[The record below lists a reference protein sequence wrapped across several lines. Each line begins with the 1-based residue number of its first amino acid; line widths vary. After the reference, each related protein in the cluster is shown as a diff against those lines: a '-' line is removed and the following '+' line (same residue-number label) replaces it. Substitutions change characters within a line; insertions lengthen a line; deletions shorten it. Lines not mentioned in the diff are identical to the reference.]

1 MRLVPRW
8 RGSDVRITNS
18 SNGGGKKINRIPEVH
33 VSKLRG
39 EAANWKQQK
48 PNRNSKADYM
58 KKIYFILIAVVVS
71 VKVFSQTKLQKIEPV
86 SFSQVNITD
95 EFWKPKIDKVAT
107 KTLAACIY
115 QTEVATPRIKNFEKV
130 ARKKGE
136 PHEGIFYDDSDVFK
150 ALEAMAYSLKTHPSA
165 EMEKKCDEWIDK
177 IAAAQQPDGYLNTWY
192 TLKGLQ
198 DRYTDMSMHEDYN
211 AGHMIEAGVAYF
223 NATGKRKLLDV
234 CIEWADH
241 FDALFGPGKRHWV
254 TGHQELELALVKLYK
269 LTKNEK
275 YLKLA
280 DWLLSERGKKL
291 AKGYTWTDWKDTA
304 YAQDVLPVKQ
314 QTQITGHA
322 VRAMYMYTGAAD
334 VAAQTGD
341 ADYIKAM
348 RTVWEDVVYR
358 NMYITG
364 GIGSAGSNEGFSVD
378 YDLPNEQAYCE
389 TCASV
394 GMVFWNQRMN
404 AMTGNAEYID
414 VLERS
419 LYNGA
424 LDGLSLSGDRFFY
437 GNPLASRGQ
446 HQRREWFG
454 TACCPANIARMIASL
469 GDYIYAKSADGIYV
483 NLFVGSNT
491 TILLKNGNVGVSM
504 ETNYPWDG
512 KVKLMIDLEKKSKFK
527 IYIRIPGWSNSRPA
541 PGNTYIPKTIVVGT
555 NTVFVN
561 RKQVPFENTNG
572 YIVIDREWQKGDV
585 MDFEFPMYIQ
595 LISAIPEVKQDSNRI
610 ALQRGPIVYCIE
622 GADNNG
628 KAWNVIVP
636 SNTEFK
642 VIDHKV
648 LDEPVKAL
656 TAEVPVVSVGE
667 DSMSLKTEKKKIIAI
682 PYYTWANRGRN
693 EMQVWLPTKIT
704 NVKLNY

>member
-1 MRLVPRW
+1 MIA
-8 RGSDVRITNS
+8 SFNCT
-18 SNGGGKKINRIPEVH
+18 
-33 VSKLRG
+33 
-39 EAANWKQQK
+39 AQT
-48 PNRNSKADYM
+48 
-58 KKIYFILIAVVVS
+58 ILH
-71 VKVFSQTKLQKIEPV
+71 KTEPV
-86 SFSQVNITD
+86 PFSQVNITD
-95 EFWKPKIDKVAT
+95 QFWKPKIDKVAT
-107 KTLAACIY
+107 TTLSACIY
-115 QTEVATPRIKNFEKV
+115 QTEVATPRIRNFEKV

-136 PHEGIFYDDSDVFK
+136 EHEGIFYDDSDVFK
-150 ALEAMAYSLKTHPSA
+150 ALEAMAYSLKTHPST

-177 IAAAQQPDGYLNTWY
+177 IAAAQQADGYLNTWY
-192 TLKGLQ
+192 TLKGLL

-234 CIEWADH
+234 CIRWADH
-241 FDALFGPGKRHWV
+241 FDGIFGPGKRNWV
-254 TGHQELELALVKLYK
+254 TGHQELELALVKLYTV
-269 LTKNEK
+269 TKEER

-334 VAAQTGD
+334 VAAHTGD
-341 ADYIKAM
+341 TGYMKAM
-348 RTVWEDVVYR
+348 KTVWEDVVYR

-404 AMTGNAEYID
+404 AMTGNAAYID

-437 GNPLASRGQ
+437 GNPLASKGQ

-454 TACCPANIARMIASL
+454 TACCPANIARLVASL
-469 GDYIYAKSADGIYV
+469 GNYIYAKSTDAVYI

-491 TILLKNGNVGVSM
+491 KLDVAGTSVDIKM
-504 ETNYPWDG
+504 ETQYPWNA
-512 KVKLMIDLEKKSKFK
+512 KVAVAVDPAKTTRFKLNV
-527 IYIRIPGWSNSRPA
+527 RIPGWIDNSENSLYTNA
-541 PGNTYIPKTIVVGT
+541 EDVADSTMIYYINNKPVAV
-555 NTVFVN
+555 TV
-561 RKQVPFENTNG
+561 ENG
-572 YIVIDREWQKGDV
+572 YIVIDRKWKKGDV
-585 MDFEFPMYIQ
+585 LSFEYNMQ
-595 LISAIPEVKQDSNRI
+595 PELVKARKDIKQDEGRVAI
-610 ALQRGPIVYCIE
+610 QYGPLVYCVE

-628 KAWNVIVP
+628 KAWNLVVP
-636 SNTEFK
+636 PGTKFEPLQYK
-642 VIDHKV
+642 VQ
-648 LDEPVKAL
+648 DENITAL
-656 TAEVPVVSVGE
+656 TADVPVITIG
-667 DSMSLKTEKKKIIAI
+667 DDGLTLRTEIKKIIAI
-682 PYYTWANRGRN
+682 PYYTWANRGKN

>member
-1 MRLVPRW
+1 
-8 RGSDVRITNS
+8 
-18 SNGGGKKINRIPEVH
+18 
-33 VSKLRG
+33 
-39 EAANWKQQK
+39 
-48 PNRNSKADYM
+48 M
-58 KKIYFILIAVVVS
+58 KKIILILFVCLLQLNLFA
-71 VKVFSQTKLQKIEPV
+71 QNGLQKIEFV
-86 SFSQVNITD
+86 NFSQVNVTD
-95 EFWKPKIDKVAT
+95 AFWKPKIDKVAT

-115 QTEVATPRIKNFEKV
+115 QTETATPRLRNFERV
-130 ARKKGE
+130 ARNKGE
-136 PHEGIFYDDSDVFK
+136 QHEGIFYDDSDVFK
-150 ALEAMAYSLKTHPSA
+150 ALEAMAYSLKTHPNA
-165 EMEKKCDEWIDK
+165 EMERKCDEWIDK

-211 AGHMIEAGVAYF
+211 AGHMIEAAVAYF
-223 NATGKRKLLDV
+223 NATGKRKFLDV
-234 CIEWADH
+234 CIKWADH

-269 LTKNEK
+269 TTKNEK

-280 DWLLSERGKKL
+280 DWLLSERGKRL

-304 YAQDVLPVKQ
+304 YAQDVLPVKE

-341 ADYIKAM
+341 VDYMRAM
-348 RTVWEDVVYR
+348 KKVWEDVVYR

-364 GIGSAGSNEGFSVD
+364 GIGSAGSNEGFSTD

-404 AMTGNAEYID
+404 ALTGDAMYMD

-424 LDGLSLSGDRFFY
+424 LDGLSLTGDRFFY

-454 TACCPANIARMIASL
+454 TACCPANIARMVASL
-469 GDYIYAKSADGIYV
+469 GDYIYAKSDDGIYV

-491 TILLKNGNVGVSM
+491 SIQLPKTKVDVKM

-512 KVKLMIDLEKKSKFK
+512 KIKLTVDPEKNSKFK
-527 IYIRIPGWSNSRPA
+527 IYIRIPGWYLPVGFISTAEDLYRTSELPDSLWTVKLKGKAHITTFRNGYCEIEPT
-541 PGNTYIPKTIVVGT
+541 GNWTKGDIVEINIPM
-555 NTVFVN
+555 TV
-561 RKQVPFENTNG
+561 KQVEA
-572 YIVIDREWQKGDV
+572 R
-585 MDFEFPMYIQ
+585 
-595 LISAIPEVKQDSNRI
+595 PEVKQNNNRI
-610 ALQRGPIVYCIE
+610 AIQRGPIVYCVE

-628 KAWNVIVP
+628 KAWNIVLP
-636 SNTEFK
+636 PNTKFET
-642 VIDHKV
+642 IDYKIM
-648 LDEPVKAL
+648 DEQVKAL
-656 TAEVPVVSVGE
+656 TAEVPVVVVAE
-667 DSMSLKTEKKKIIAI
+667 DGLSIRTEKRKIIAI
-682 PYYTWANRGRN
+682 PYYTWANRGKN
-693 EMQVWLPTKIT
+693 EMQVWLPTTIKDVKI
-704 NVKLNY
+704 NY